1 MGEVVFMKKEPRQ
14 AEELRPRDNHMTMS
28 TQHGDRFAT
37 PQVKS

>member
-1 MGEVVFMKKEPRQ
+1 MDEVILMKKEPKE

-28 TQHGDRFAT
+28 TQHGDRFAQ